1 MVALKK
7 KKKRKIKYKKFEFKL
22 SEKQKKII
30 DKFCR
35 ARKVSPNK
43 MIKTAIR
50 DYIVKFADSLPEEDY
65 ISENQL
71 QLFDVEEDQEAFDQ
85 QEKVEEFKETLF

>member
-1 MVALKK
+1 MAVSKK

-30 DKFCR
+30 DKFCH
-35 ARKVSPNK
+35 AKKVSPNK
-43 MIKTAIR
+43 MMKTAIR
-50 DYIVKFADSLPEEDY
+50 DYISKFADSLPEEDY

-71 QLFDVEEDQEAFDQ
+71 KLFDVEEDQELFNSV
-85 QEKVEEFKETLF
+85 QEQSEFKETLF